1 MRRIIDNKLY
11 DTDKATL
18 VAEHYEGYNNEFYSI
33 CEALYIKKTGEWF
46 LNGEGGQCTR
56 YRDAD
61 EGGVIEPFA
70 EDEAKDWLADKNFI
84 DEYIQYFE
92 EPEE

>member
-18 VAEHYEGYNNEFYSI
+18 VAEHCEGYNSDFYYI
-33 CEALYIKKTGEWF
+33 CEALYIEKTGEWF
-46 LNGEGGQCTR
+46 LHGEGGRRTR
-56 YRDAD
+56 YRDAG

-84 DEYIQYFE
+84 DEYIRYFG